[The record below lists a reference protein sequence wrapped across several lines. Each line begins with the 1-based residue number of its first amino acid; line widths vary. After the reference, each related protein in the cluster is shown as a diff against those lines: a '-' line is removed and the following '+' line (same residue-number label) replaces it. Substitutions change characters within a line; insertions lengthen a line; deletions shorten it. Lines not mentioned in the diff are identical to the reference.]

1 MTDDYFIGVH
11 ARELERLRD
20 QNAAWQPETHA
31 LWTRAG
37 FADARRI
44 ADLGSGPGFTTLD
57 LATVVGVEGVV
68 TAIDKAAPFLRY
80 VEDEAQRRGA
90 ANVRTLQ
97 ADVVDDALGEARF
110 DAAFCRF
117 FLAFVIDELDAVLAN
132 IRDSLE
138 PGGVFAMMEYLTLDA
153 ATCSPSLRGFDAHT
167 RGWIAYYR
175 ANGGDTT
182 VGAVLPSMLREAGF
196 EVVAVDC
203 VGGMARSGTR
213 WWTWWGRLMSD
224 FGDKL
229 AAGGFMSADEVR
241 DLHEDWARAARDP
254 LAFIHTPVLVQIV
267 ARKG

>member
-1 MTDDYFIGVH
+1 MSDDYFIGVH

-20 QNAAWQPETHA
+20 QHAAWQPETHA
-31 LWTRAG
+31 LWARAG
-37 FADARRI
+37 FANARHI
-44 ADLGSGPGFTTLD
+44 ADLGSGPGFTTFD
-57 LATVVGVEGVV
+57 LARLVGSEGAV

-80 VEDEAQRRGA
+80 VEEEAQRRGV
-90 ANVRTLQ
+90 ANVRTRA
-97 ADVVDDALGEARF
+97 ADVVDDALGKARF
-110 DAAFCRF
+110 DGAFCRF

-153 ATCSPSLRGFDAHT
+153 ATCSPPVRGFDAHT

-182 VGAVLPSMLREAGF
+182 VGSVLPAKLASAGF
-196 EVVAVDC
+196 EVVATDC

-213 WWTWWGRLMSD
+213 WWHWWGRLMSD
-224 FGDKL
+224 FGDTL
-229 AAGGFMSADEVR
+229 AEGGFMSADEVR
-241 DLHEDWARAARDP
+241 ELHEDWARATADP

-267 ARKG
+267 ARRR